1 MKMDI
6 EDPNFNSRT
15 TSSASNNNIP
25 QEDPKIG
32 KDTFIGVGNRSLRDY
47 YECTKQ
53 LGKGGYGKVYQVRNK
68 KTGALCACKK
78 LSKLNIKNLEK
89 FKREINILIKMD
101 HPNIIKLFDVYESQ
115 NSLYLLMEECH
126 GGELFDR
133 IIKRIERNEMY
144 TEKEA
149 CEIIS
154 QVVGAIE
161 YCHEKGFAHRDLK
174 PENLLYLKE
183 GSEVDNPLKIID
195 FGLSQD
201 LNIKKQLSSK
211 VGTAYYVS
219 PEILAG
225 KYNEKCD
232 IWSAGVILYV
242 LLSGEP
248 PFNGPS
254 DGAIYSKIKKMTF
267 NFPPNKWK
275 NVSNE
280 AKDLL
285 SKMLIPEKDRLSAK
299 QVLQH
304 PWFNLIKNNKIPL
317 EKLNFCG
324 DNFFKE
330 YKGSNRFK
338 KIVLIFIASKLQED
352 EIKDLNNLFKAFD
365 KDGNGQI
372 DYKKFEQ
379 GLIKLNSKM
388 MTKKEIE
395 NLFNEIDSDKNGKID
410 YTEFIAATLQKNIF
424 LKKEKLYEA
433 FCALD
438 TDKNGIISKEE
449 LIKVLKLQPQ
459 HDKFVTELIKSADK
473 NGDGYIDYKEF
484 VELMEYDGNI

>member
-1 MKMDI
+1 MII
-6 EDPNFNSRT
+6 EDPSFNSNST
-15 TSSASNNNIP
+15 SASNTSLP
-25 QEDPKIG
+25 SQEAPKIG
-32 KDTFIGVGNRSLRDY
+32 KNTFINVGNRALADY
-47 YECTKQ
+47 YQCTKQ

-68 KTGALCACKK
+68 ITGKLCACKK
-78 LSKLNIKNLEK
+78 LSKINYKNLEK
-89 FKREINILIKMD
+89 FKREVNILIEMD
-101 HPNIIKLFDVYESQ
+101 HPNIIKLYDVYESQ

-154 QVVGAIE
+154 QVMGAIE
-161 YCHEKGFAHRDLK
+161 YCHNRGFAHRDLK

-183 GSEVDNPLKIID
+183 GSEIDNPLKIID

-201 LNIKKQLSSK
+201 INIKKLLSSK

-219 PEILAG
+219 PEILEG

-254 DGAIYSKIKKMTF
+254 DGAIYSKIKKMNFT
-267 NFPPNKWK
+267 FPPNKWK

-285 SKMLIPEKDRLSAK
+285 SKMLIPEKERLTAS
-299 QVLQH
+299 QVLAH
-304 PWFNLIKNNKIPL
+304 PWFNLVKSNKIPL
-317 EKLNFCG
+317 EKLNYIG
-324 DNFFKE
+324 SNFFKE
-330 YKGSNRFK
+330 YKDSNRLK
-338 KIVLIFIASKLQED
+338 KIVLIYIASKLQEE
-352 EIKDLNNLFKAFD
+352 EILDLNNLFKAFD

-372 DYKKFEQ
+372 DYKEFEQ
-379 GLIKLNSKM
+379 GIMSLNSSKM
-388 MTKKEIE
+388 KKEEIE

-438 TDKNGIISKEE
+438 TAKKGKISKDD

-459 HDKFVTELIKSADK
+459 HNRFVTELIKSVDK
-473 NGDGYIDYKEF
+473 NGDGVIDYKEF
-484 VELMEYDGNI
+484 VEMMEYDGNIK

>member
-1 MKMDI
+1 MII
-6 EDPNFNSRT
+6 EEEQSFNSNT
-15 TSSASNNNIP
+15 TTPSNNSNSSKG
-25 QEDPKIG
+25 EEPKIG
-32 KDTFIGVGNRSLRDY
+32 KNTFIGVGHKALRDY

-68 KTGALCACKK
+68 ITRKYCACKK

-89 FKREINILIKMD
+89 FRREINILIKTD
-101 HPNIIKLFDVYESQ
+101 HPNIIKLYDVYESA

-133 IIKRIERNEMY
+133 IIKRIERNDMY

-154 QVVGAIE
+154 QVMGAID
-161 YCHEKGFAHRDLK
+161 YCHNHGIVHRDLK

-183 GSEVDNPLKIID
+183 GSEVNNPLKIID
-195 FGLSQD
+195 FGLSQE
-201 LNIKKQLSSK
+201 LNLKKILSSK

-219 PEILAG
+219 PEILLG

-267 NFPPNKWK
+267 NFPPNKWNK
-275 NVSNE
+275 ISNE

-285 SKMLIPEKDRLSAK
+285 SKMLIDEKYRLSAS
-299 QVLQH
+299 QVLEH
-304 PWFNLIKNNKIPL
+304 PWFNLIRANKIPL
-317 EKLNFCG
+317 EKLNYAG
-324 DNFFKE
+324 TNFFKQ
-330 YKGSNRFK
+330 YKESNRLK
-338 KIVLIFIASKLQED
+338 KIVLLYIASKLSED
-352 EIKDLNNLFKAFD
+352 EILDLNNLFKAFD

-372 DYKKFEQ
+372 DYKEFEQ
-379 GLIKLNSKM
+379 GLMSLNSKQM
-388 MTKKEIE
+388 KKEEIE
-395 NLFNEIDSDKNGKID
+395 SYFNEIDSDKNGKID

-424 LKKEKLYEA
+424 LKKEKLFDA

-438 TDKNGIISKEE
+438 TDKNGKISKDE

-459 HDKFVTELIKSADK
+459 HDKFVTELIKSVDK
-473 NGDGYIDYKEF
+473 NGDGVIDYKEF
-484 VELMEYDGNI
+484 VDMMEYDENI